1 MKSSSRRPRIHVA
14 KCPGKPRQFARN
26 ELRRRPLTQ
35 VERHSIY
42 VIGAARN
49 FFFAAHNA
57 RRDTCSPPGRPH
69 NRAGPVETVTGLPL
83 RKPRGNPR
91 GDPRKMSMTPWLPD
105 HVFHGFLYRV
115 GDLLDGLLGLPDRLI
130 GLSFVAKLVVAGHGA
145 SGFFDSAFHYVC
157 FAAHDSDSFS

>member
-35 VERHSIY
+35 VERHSIF
-42 VIGAARN
+42 VLGAARN

-57 RRDTCSPPGRPH
+57 RRDTCSPPGRTQ

-91 GDPRKMSMTPWLPD
+91 GDPRKMSYIDLDCWIYNR
-105 HVFHGFLYRV
+105 HFEEWRRVFNIKTRDLGRV
-115 GDLLDGLLGLPDRLI
+115 ELLVDNQKGI
-130 GLSFVAKLVVAGHGA
+130 
-145 SGFFDSAFHYVC
+145 
-157 FAAHDSDSFS
+157 